1 MPQLFNPIILPLSRE
16 LEQIGT
22 GNHPNTW
29 LCSVTGK
36 CRMRRSAITLMQSSK
51 SARDETFTG
60 SWFMNSRTRVV
71 LEDRFFNTT
80 LGV

>member
-1 MPQLFNPIILPLSRE
+1 MLQLLNHIILPVNRE
-16 LEQIGT
+16 LEQIGR

-29 LCSVTGK
+29 FCSVTGK

-51 SARDETFTG
+51 SARGETFTG
-60 SWFMNSRTRVV
+60 FWLMNSRTRVV
-71 LEDRFFNTT
+71 LEDRYFNTT

>member
-1 MPQLFNPIILPLSRE
+1 MLQLLNHIILPLNRE
-16 LEQIGT
+16 LEQIDRE
-22 GNHPNTW
+22 NRPNTW
-29 LCSVTGK
+29 VCSFTGK

-51 SARDETFTG
+51 SARGETFTG